1 MPGSNTCEIY
11 EPLASATSKQ
21 MLFKIL
27 VKVFGL
33 ELLPKSKTEL
43 QGSLKGVSH
52 KRLPIAVRMGEDRCV
67 LIRLRPNSEVGMYFE
82 KDVSHTD
89 GVELSVV

>member
-1 MPGSNTCEIY
+1 
-11 EPLASATSKQ
+11 

-33 ELLPKSKTEL
+33 ELLPKSKTAL

-52 KRLPIAVRMGEDRCV
+52 KRLPIAVHTGEDRCV
-67 LIRLRPNSEVGMYFE
+67 LIRLGPNLQGG
-82 KDVSHTD
+82 DVF
-89 GVELSVV
+89 

>member
-1 MPGSNTCEIY
+1 MY

-27 VKVFGL
+27 VQVSGL

-43 QGSLKGVSH
+43 QESFKGVSH
-52 KRLPIAVRMGEDRCV
+52 KRLPIAVHTGEDRCG
-67 LIRLRPNSEVGMYFE
+67 LIRLRPNLRG
-82 KDVSHTD
+82 
-89 GVELSVV
+89 GVVF